1 MIGLEDND
9 EDKVGNEEETDVD
22 KNDDNDNDIDPSI
35 VESDATIIEK
45 VAVGVEEH
53 IDAPTLTH
61 ADINLGRFAVTK
73 ARHHFG
79 YMVLYHSN
87 VVPS

>member
-1 MIGLEDND
+1 MIGLEDDD
-9 EDKVGNEEETDVD
+9 EDEVGNEEETDGD
-22 KNDDNDNDIDPSI
+22 KDDNDNDNIDPS
-35 VESDATIIEK
+35 VAESDAAIIEK
-45 VAVGVEEH
+45 VAAEVEEH

-73 ARHHFG
+73 VRHHFG
-79 YMVLYHSN
+79 YMLLYHSN